1 MAKAGIVYVGSDDGL
16 VTYSDPGGI
25 GRWRR
30 VGHELHG
37 HAITAIATKG
47 ALIIRVAATGLG
59 VQRSNDGGQGWQ
71 PAPDCDAPSA
81 ANPSLVATTSGLVQ
95 LANPRLRG
103 ATAFARLA
111 GRHPV
116 LLGAGAGGTMLFRSE
131 DDGIHWQAAEVKIE
145 ALGRVSVIVPAS
157 YHMDI
162 AWAGTEIG
170 QLLRSDDRGRSWEL
184 VAQEP
189 VAIRSL
195 AVVRLA

>member
-1 MAKAGIVYVGSDDGL
+1 
-16 VTYSDPGGI
+16 
-25 GRWRR
+25 
-30 VGHELHG
+30 
-37 HAITAIATKG
+37 
-47 ALIIRVAATGLG
+47 
-59 VQRSNDGGQGWQ
+59 
-71 PAPDCDAPSA
+71 
-81 ANPSLVATTSGLVQ
+81 
-95 LANPRLRG
+95 
-103 ATAFARLA
+103 
-111 GRHPV
+111 V